1 LTRKL
6 TTFTPQV
13 TAVLNVKRAALDAA
27 RKRWLYRHR
36 HIFEPLLRAN
46 GVFFDNLQ
54 KEIHASTDKAAYV
67 PIHQLDEQPKLI
79 KGGSMKDYQVS
90 EFCVPFSNSC

>member
-54 KEIHASTDKAAYV
+54 KEIHASTDKATYV

-79 KGGSMKDYQVS
+79 KGGSMKDYQVT